1 MNPAVAVLRT
11 ARIRGSIVLTVLTAA
26 CVCSGWLLCSPIP
39 RLAGAEEHADGQAAA
54 GTSATSVRREGTVQ
68 QDSAPSSDIATKN
81 ESTVRCDSTE
91 VLVARYFHRTFR
103 CETCILM
110 EQYVE
115 DVISADFPEAHALGQ
130 LAFRTYDFEDPVNA
144 DLAEAYGLGDGPALI
159 LSKLCDGRE
168 LAHKALPSIWDLLD
182 DPLWLSDM
190 LREEIAA
197 ALDTLGRGARGSYA
211 GKPR

>member
-1 MNPAVAVLRT
+1 MNPAHAVVST
-11 ARIRGSIVLTVLTAA
+11 ARIRSSIVLPAITAA
-26 CVCSGWLLCSPIP
+26 CVCAGLLFCSPAA
-39 RLAGAEEHADGQAAA
+39 RLAGAEEHA
-54 GTSATSVRREGTVQ
+54 VQ
-68 QDSAPSSDIATKN
+68 PDSTPSSDIAVQPDYTPSSDIAMQSD
-81 ESTVRCDSTE
+81 STARCDSTE

-110 EQYVE
+110 EQYAE
-115 DVISADFPEAHALGQ
+115 DVITADFPEAHALGQ
-130 LAFRTYDFEDPVNA
+130 LAFRTYDFEDPANVE
-144 DLAEAYGLGDGPALI
+144 LVETYGLGDGPALI

-182 DPLWLSDM
+182 DPLWLSDL

-197 ALDTLGRGARGSYA
+197 ALDTLGQGARGGHA